1 MKYQGLLA
9 NRCSSVK
16 GLMTELDIAHAVK
29 ENLGVRVFYV
39 FTFLHLARLISIR
52 NNSEIKGKNV
62 SLIS

>member
-1 MKYQGLLA
+1 MKCQGLLA

-39 FTFLHLARLISIR
+39 LTFLHLARLISIR